1 MPFDLGALIF
11 EKVRT
16 LVIDAVKKRV
26 SYEAESFL
34 TKRKI
39 ENELEKSVLRVV
51 EPLVPFLTN
60 EKVSVAQQRLLIET
74 CTAELRPLVEEPS
87 RIFEGSLDGQKVVD
101 HLYAGRELPKA
112 IQEEGLQ
119 STYSLLLPRIANLI
133 CSFPPA
139 VKAWQIEG
147 WKEGFKRLDQITH
160 VLRDVS
166 LKVDEIA
173 AQPSSD
179 TDRLLIRFRHTII
192 QRAQFKLELTG
203 LRPDRLIETGN
214 IEDFFVLPALSR
226 NLNAGAKLT
235 VQKPSHILH
244 TFLSWNSRELIIG
257 PPGSG
262 KTTFASWLQ
271 IQHLSNPDPHLAI
284 ILPLRDLRTAQ
295 LPSLV
300 QLVRESGGQHRV
312 DEIEPKHV
320 FSWLDAGRI
329 AIICDGFDEIAP
341 SDRDTVTRWLNDLEA
356 AAGGSSVII
365 TSRPLTSDH
374 LRRLQKFS
382 NHWEILPFDES
393 RVIDYIQRWY
403 MHSTLL
409 RDNGRQIDVS
419 SLGKTWLSDPVVGPL
434 TGNPLVLTTLL
445 VVHHL
450 DGDLPKSRAKLYE
463 RYVEGMLGLWD
474 EKRNVSAVGIDLSR
488 ARKHRILIRIALHFH
503 LREVDQLNEEHL
515 VELVEKIVN
524 ESAGEHTAANVLTVL
539 RERTGLLV
547 GPGSY
552 SFVHKSVAEFL
563 VAQAVIQG
571 DQRDENGERIDRM
584 RIFKERHNDRW
595 NTILFFWAG
604 LTGVGDL
611 QDFVDSS
618 LDVSGDA
625 DFKLVFGLLY
635 DQIERLPINWTRG
648 VVIQL
653 LERGFAET
661 ASCRSPGWLAPRTS
675 YSDSIDDL
683 PPPRGI
689 SRVDPSH
696 ALAVLIK
703 GCRFRWQDLLKSHS
717 SILPAIWCAIVTG
730 NDDLE
735 EWQIALRVDPEE
747 VSLPPNYYVF
757 PLWRISRMLL
767 GGSAQQEISS
777 VIDAYRTSIPSRSG
791 IIPLYLVLDF
801 IDEMDSDDR
810 STDLARSLARLLN
823 QIGNQIGGDVD
834 NEWLMESRAM
844 TRLVDAKS
852 YDILTMFMDVLNEAV
867 GSGLLSEDEDTASV
881 REYIYQLLAT
891 RDRRFENQH

>member
-1 MPFDLGALIF
+1 
-11 EKVRT
+11 
-16 LVIDAVKKRV
+16 
-26 SYEAESFL
+26 
-34 TKRKI
+34 
-39 ENELEKSVLRVV
+39 
-51 EPLVPFLTN
+51 
-60 EKVSVAQQRLLIET
+60 
-74 CTAELRPLVEEPS
+74 
-87 RIFEGSLDGQKVVD
+87 
-101 HLYAGRELPKA
+101 
-112 IQEEGLQ
+112 
-119 STYSLLLPRIANLI
+119 
-133 CSFPPA
+133 
-139 VKAWQIEG
+139 
-147 WKEGFKRLDQITH
+147 

-235 VQKPSHILH
+235 VQQPSHILH

-271 IQHLSNPDPHLAI
+271 IQHLSNLDPHLAI
-284 ILPLRDLRTAQ
+284 VLPLRDLRAAQ

-341 SDRDTVTRWLNDLEA
+341 SDRDMVTRWLNDLEA
-356 AAGGSSVII
+356 AAGGSSVIV

-419 SLGKTWLSDPVVGPL
+419 TLGKTWLSDPVVGPL

-488 ARKHRILIRIALHFH
+488 ARKHRILTRIALHFH

-515 VELVEKIVN
+515 LELVEKIVN

-675 YSDSIDDL
+675 YSDSIGREVKEEAFFNPDFFQFRTENYPDA
-683 PPPRGI
+683 
-689 SRVDPSH
+689 SREGAASGGRTLGAKWKPWS
-696 ALAVLIK
+696 
-703 GCRFRWQDLLKSHS
+703 RKS
-717 SILPAIWCAIVTG
+717 PA
-730 NDDLE
+730 
-735 EWQIALRVDPEE
+735 
-747 VSLPPNYYVF
+747 Y
-757 PLWRISRMLL
+757 
-767 GGSAQQEISS
+767 
-777 VIDAYRTSIPSRSG
+777 
-791 IIPLYLVLDF
+791 
-801 IDEMDSDDR
+801 
-810 STDLARSLARLLN
+810 ARKFW
-823 QIGNQIGGDVD
+823 G
-834 NEWLMESRAM
+834 
-844 TRLVDAKS
+844 
-852 YDILTMFMDVLNEAV
+852 
-867 GSGLLSEDEDTASV
+867 
-881 REYIYQLLAT
+881 
-891 RDRRFENQH
+891 